1 MNLQTVENVANA
13 IGLEY
18 RRASMKHLRVRS
30 AYEGVA
36 ILKEK
41 HELLWKTVKKRNVEP
56 MRVGG
61 VQLAA
66 TPQRF
71 MIDTRRRGGK
81 SVR

>member
-1 MNLQTVENVANA
+1 
-13 IGLEY
+13 
-18 RRASMKHLRVRS
+18 
-30 AYEGVA
+30 
-36 ILKEK
+36 
-41 HELLWKTVKKRNVEP
+41 

-81 SVR
+81 SVRWRRTRGGKGT